1 MNEIRIEGEVA
12 FLQLN
17 GGNVCVIDAADV
29 PLVERLHW
37 RAKRSGFRGKV
48 YVYTMRETIPIHRVI
63 LGLTDPGVVVDHI
76 DMDPMNCRRSNL
88 RVCVKRENNANRPR
102 QTNNTSGF
110 IGIKRERSGRWA
122 ALVYVG
128 GKRRSAGGTF
138 GSPFCAAAARDLAML
153 QAHGDFASLNFPG
166 LRDAAQG
173 RGII

>member
-29 PLVERLHW
+29 PLVERFHW
-37 RAKRSGFRGKV
+37 RAKKFGLRGKV
-48 YVYTMRETIPIHRVI
+48 YVATSRETIPIHRVI
-63 LGLTDPGVVVDHI
+63 LGLKDPGVVVDHV

-102 QTNNTSGF
+102 QRNNASGF
-110 IGIKRERSGRWA
+110 IGIKPARGGRWVA
-122 ALVYVG
+122 VIQVG
-128 GKRRSAGGTF
+128 RKKKRAGTF

-166 LRDAAQG
+166 LRAAAQG